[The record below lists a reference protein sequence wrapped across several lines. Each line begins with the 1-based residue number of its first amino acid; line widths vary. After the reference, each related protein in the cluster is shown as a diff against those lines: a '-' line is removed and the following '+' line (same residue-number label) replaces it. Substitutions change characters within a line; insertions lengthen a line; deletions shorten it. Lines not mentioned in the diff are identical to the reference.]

1 MASLRAPISLMKTH
15 KHLFEQVCSLEN
27 ILAASREAL
36 KNGKR
41 AKPPGARYFADL
53 EKHAVRLRRE
63 LLEGTYRHGGYT
75 YFKVH
80 EPKERLVAAAACR
93 DRVLHHAI
101 VRVLEPIFERRFI
114 EDSFA
119 CRKGKGTHAAL
130 RRCAQFARRFPY
142 ALKGDVQR
150 YFPSIDHGVL
160 RSLLCR
166 VVADEPLLAV
176 IDGILASHADGVA
189 QEWSGGD
196 LFAVEQRVRGLPI
209 GNLTSQFF
217 ANVFLNELDHFVKH
231 TLRVRG
237 YVRYVDDFILF
248 ADNRAQLRAWG
259 AAIRAKLSALRLRIH
274 PDKYRLLPT
283 RLGVDFVGFVS
294 FANGRRRVRTENV
307 RRFARKLRRLRW
319 EARQGRRAWSEVTLR
334 VRAWAAHAA
343 HGQSVGLRRRLFT
356 AR

>member
-1 MASLRAPISLMKTH
+1 MKTH
-15 KHLFEQVCSLEN
+15 KHLCERVCALDT

-41 AKPPGARYFADL
+41 AKPPGARYFAEL
-53 EKHAVRLRRE
+53 ETQAVRLRRE

-75 YFKVH
+75 YFTVH
-80 EPKERLVAAAACR
+80 EPKERLVAAAAFR
-93 DRVLHHAI
+93 DRVVHHAI
-101 VRVLEPIFERRFI
+101 VRVLEPIFEGRFI

-130 RRCAQFARRFPY
+130 RRCAHFAQHHRY
-142 ALKGDVQR
+142 ALKCDVAR
-150 YFPSIDHGVL
+150 YFPSIDHGIL
-160 RSLLCR
+160 RGLLRR
-166 VVADEPLLAV
+166 VIADARLLAV

-189 QEWSGGD
+189 QEWPGD
-196 LFAVEQRVRGLPI
+196 DLLAVRLHPRGLPI

-217 ANVFLNELDHFVKH
+217 ANIYLNVLDHFVKH

-248 ADNRAQLRAWG
+248 GDDRAQLRAHG
-259 AAIRAKLSALRLRIH
+259 HAVRRLLAGLRLRIH

-283 RLGVDFVGFVS
+283 RMGVDFVGFVS

-319 EARQGRRAWSEVTLR
+319 EARRGVRPWSEVTLR

-343 HGQSVGLRRRLFT
+343 HGQTLGLRGRLFA